1 MVVPGTV
8 IRVGAALGATA
19 DGVAATMAAPA
30 GAMVVATPDV
40 PDSLVAGMRAVRQGA
55 STEAMLA
62 EAQFTEVA
70 AFMVEADSMV
80 AAGASTEVVGTVAA
94 TGSELREA

>member
-1 MVVPGTV
+1 
-8 IRVGAALGATA
+8 
-19 DGVAATMAAPA
+19 
-30 GAMVVATPDV
+30 MVVATPDV